1 MISLEVY
8 FFIIKK
14 MQTLLPNFN
23 EIYLESEVWF
33 NKIINSGK
41 NCD

>member
-14 MQTLLPNFN
+14 MQMLLPNFN

-33 NKIINSGK
+33 NKIIISGK